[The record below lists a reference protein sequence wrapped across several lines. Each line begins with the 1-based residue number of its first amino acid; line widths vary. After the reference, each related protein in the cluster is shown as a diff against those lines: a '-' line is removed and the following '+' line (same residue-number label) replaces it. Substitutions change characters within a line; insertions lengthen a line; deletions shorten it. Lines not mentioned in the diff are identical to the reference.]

1 MVLEGSHQDS
11 KWSLKRQRGT
21 SLAVQ
26 LRLQA
31 PNARD
36 SGSIPGWGTKIP
48 HARQPKDKQQQKKL
62 KINKKS
68 KEAEGREVEKQL
80 LCYHKL

>member
-1 MVLEGSHQDS
+1 MIAFEYIKIKDWDFHGGPVV
-11 KWSLKRQRGT
+11 KNPACNT
-21 SLAVQ
+21 
-26 LRLQA
+26 
-31 PNARD
+31 RD